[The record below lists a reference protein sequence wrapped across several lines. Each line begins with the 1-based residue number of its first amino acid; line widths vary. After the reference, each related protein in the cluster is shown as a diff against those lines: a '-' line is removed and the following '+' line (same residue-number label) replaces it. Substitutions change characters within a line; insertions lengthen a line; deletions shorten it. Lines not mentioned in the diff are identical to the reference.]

1 MNINAG
7 NKFRHESLQDR
18 ETIADLLA
26 SLQQGLS
33 KGELTFSDE
42 NNAITLKPE
51 GLLSLVIKASG
62 GSELNV
68 LEVRIAWQS
77 GTSKKMNKS
86 LTVTADQS

>member
-1 MNINAG
+1 MSNAS

-26 SLQQGLS
+26 SLQRGLS

-42 NNAITLKPE
+42 DNAITLKPE
-51 GLLSLVIKASG
+51 GLLNLVVKAAG

-68 LEVRIAWQS
+68 LELRISWQS
-77 GTSKKMNKS
+77 DTSKKMNKAIK
-86 LTVTADQS
+86 VTAGEA